1 VVNAVLRQ
9 QHAWRAAGFEINAAV
24 NLSIKSLHDP
34 ELTNILELLFQR
46 WQTDARCLTLELA
59 ESALMAD
66 PETSMAVLK
75 RMETFGCKLSL
86 DGFGTGYSSLPYLQR
101 LPISEIKIDRSF
113 VVAMT
118 RDENVAVVVRS
129 IVKLAKSLGFT
140 VVAEGVESE
149 DAFSWLRTLG
159 CDQVQGHYLGRAMSG
174 DELLTWLKESPWS
187 QDLQQDFDRM
197 QPA

>member
-1 VVNAVLRQ
+1 
-9 QHAWRAAGFEINAAV
+9 
-24 NLSIKSLHDP
+24 
-34 ELTNILELLFQR
+34 LFQR

-66 PETSMAVLK
+66 PETSMTVLK
-75 RMETFGCKLSL
+75 RMETLGCKLSL

-159 CDQVQGHYLGRAMSG
+159 CDQVQGYYLGRAMSG

>member
-1 VVNAVLRQ
+1 
-9 QHAWRAAGFEINAAV
+9 
-24 NLSIKSLHDP
+24 
-34 ELTNILELLFQR
+34 
-46 WQTDARCLTLELA
+46 
-59 ESALMAD
+59 
-66 PETSMAVLK
+66 
-75 RMETFGCKLSL
+75 
-86 DGFGTGYSSLPYLQR
+86 
-101 LPISEIKIDRSF
+101 
-113 VVAMT
+113 MT
-118 RDENVAVVVRS
+118 RDENAAVVVRS